1 MESELELHNRRV
13 LYTIL
18 CNSFSNEHHFLK
30 IVSNYPF
37 YIDDFNQI
45 ITKMNK
51 QTCNKLSANDLIK
64 MPEISNLIQNLIT
77 DLHHHY

>member
-18 CNSFSNEHHFLK
+18 CNSFSNEQNFLK
-30 IVSNYPF
+30 VVSNHPF

-51 QTCNKLSANDLIK
+51 QTYKKLSANDLVK
-64 MPEISNLIQNLIT
+64 MPEISNSIQKLIT
-77 DLHHHY
+77 DLHLHY

>member
-1 MESELELHNRRV
+1 MESELELHHRRV
-13 LYTIL
+13 LYAIL
-18 CNSFSNEHHFLK
+18 CNSFSNEHQFLK

-51 QTCNKLSANDLIK
+51 QTVNNLSANDLIK

>member
-1 MESELELHNRRV
+1 M
-13 LYTIL
+13 
-18 CNSFSNEHHFLK
+18 SN
-30 IVSNYPF
+30 NPF

-51 QTCNKLSANDLIK
+51 NTVNKLSANDLIK
-64 MPEISNLIQNLIT
+64 MPEISNAIQNLIT

>member
-18 CNSFSNEHHFLK
+18 CNSFSDEHKFLK
-30 IVSNYPF
+30 VVSNYPF
-37 YIDDFNQI
+37 YIDDFNKI

-51 QTCNKLSANDLIK
+51 QTYTKLSANDLIK
-64 MPEISNLIQNLIT
+64 MPEISNSIQNLIT
-77 DLHHHY
+77 DLHNHY

>member
-1 MESELELHNRRV
+1 MKSELELHHRRV
-13 LYTIL
+13 LYTLL
-18 CNSFSNEHHFLK
+18 CNSFSDEHHFLK
-30 IVSNYPF
+30 VVSNNPF

-64 MPEISNLIQNLIT
+64 MPEISNSIQNLIT